1 MGQKW
6 INEYD
11 HLDHLDHFNN
21 WFEIWL
27 INPTHWVSKFYFPS
41 LIILVSGRPA
51 GGIED
56 MYNWVQF
63 KMNWPVALYFLNVF
77 FAFQKEHS
85 F

>member
-6 INEYD
+6 LNEYD

-21 WFEIWL
+21 WFEIRL

>member
-63 KMNWPVALYFLNVF
+63 QINWPVWS
-77 FAFQKEHS
+77 EHGNS
-85 F
+85 FWVNPTF